1 MPAAYFGFRQ
11 EPFCGWARAGNVPA
25 APRHNLA
32 NFTGLSVAL
41 RWGLFSRSSK
51 AGPPVGSSW
60 WC

>member
-1 MPAAYFGFRQ
+1 MPATYFGFRQ

-25 APRHNLA
+25 PGTIWQ

-51 AGPPVGSSW
+51 AGRPVGSSW
-60 WC
+60 C